1 MLSSLHTIF
10 PPHLG
15 FSPLRSDGANY
26 AMRRGGGAMN
36 LIKINMPEPFLLL

>member
-26 AMRRGGGAMN
+26 AMRRGAMN

>member
-26 AMRRGGGAMN
+26 AMLGGAMN

>member
-26 AMRRGGGAMN
+26 AMLRGKFDFSVHD
-36 LIKINMPEPFLLL
+36 LRF

>member
-15 FSPLRSDGANY
+15 FSTLRSDGANY
-26 AMRRGGGAMN
+26 AMRRGCYE
-36 LIKINMPEPFLLL
+36 LD